1 MNRLQTKFLG
11 VDFKNPIVTSSG
23 CFGFGLEYRDY
34 FDPNVLGGIVVKGLT
49 MEPRDGNYGTR
60 IAETP
65 GGMLNCV
72 GLENPGIDYF
82 ETHILKDM
90 KEAGITTNII
100 ANINGKTVEEYIEIA
115 KRVEKIKEVD
125 IIELNISCPN
135 VKDGGMAFGAN
146 PEVAKR
152 VEKIK
157 EVDIIELNISCPNV
171 KDGGMAFGANPEV
184 AGRVTREVRKVT
196 TKPLVIKLSPNVTD
210 IAYIAKVVEEN
221 GADAVSLINTLLGMA
236 IDLKTKKPLLGNTF
250 GGFSGPA
257 VKPVALRMVYQVYK
271 AVNIPIVGMGGIS
284 STEDALEFIMAGAS
298 MVSLGTGIF
307 FNPVLPVEVAEGLQK
322 YCEENNIENINELVG
337 IVHR

>member
-146 PEVAKR
+146 PEVA
-152 VEKIK
+152 
-157 EVDIIELNISCPNV
+157 
-171 KDGGMAFGANPEV
+171 
-184 AGRVTREVRKVT
+184 GRVTREVRKVT
-196 TKPLVIKLSPNVTD
+196 TKPLVVKLSPNVTD

-322 YCEENNIENINELVG
+322 YCEKNNIENINELVG
-337 IVHR
+337 IAHR

>member
-1 MNRLQTKFLG
+1 MNRLETKFLG

-90 KEAGITTNII
+90 KDAGITTNII

-115 KRVEKIKEVD
+115 KRVEQ
-125 IIELNISCPN
+125 
-135 VKDGGMAFGAN
+135 
-146 PEVAKR
+146 
-152 VEKIK
+152 IK

-196 TKPLVIKLSPNVTD
+196 TKPLVVKLSPNVTD

-221 GADAVSLINTLLGMA
+221 GADAVSLINTLLGMV

-337 IVHR
+337 IAHR

>member
-1 MNRLQTKFLG
+1 MNRLETKFLG

-34 FDPNVLGGIVVKGLT
+34 FDPNILGGIVVKGLT

-146 PEVAKR
+146 PEVA
-152 VEKIK
+152 
-157 EVDIIELNISCPNV
+157 
-171 KDGGMAFGANPEV
+171 
-184 AGRVTREVRKVT
+184 GRVTREVRKVT
-196 TKPLVIKLSPNVTD
+196 TKPLVVKLSPNVTD

-337 IVHR
+337 IAHR

>member
-1 MNRLQTKFLG
+1 MNRLETKFLG

-23 CFGFGLEYRDY
+23 CFGFGLEYIDY

-115 KRVEKIKEVD
+115 KRVEQ
-125 IIELNISCPN
+125 
-135 VKDGGMAFGAN
+135 
-146 PEVAKR
+146 
-152 VEKIK
+152 IK

-196 TKPLVIKLSPNVTD
+196 TKPLVVKLSPNVTD

-307 FNPVLPVEVAEGLQK
+307 FNPVLPVEVSEGLQK

-337 IVHR
+337 IAHR

>member
-1 MNRLQTKFLG
+1 MNRLETKFLG

-90 KEAGITTNII
+90 KEAGVTTNII
-100 ANINGKTVEEYIEIA
+100 ANINGKTVEEYIEIT
-115 KRVEKIKEVD
+115 KRVEQ
-125 IIELNISCPN
+125 
-135 VKDGGMAFGAN
+135 
-146 PEVAKR
+146 
-152 VEKIK
+152 IK

-196 TKPLVIKLSPNVTD
+196 TKPLVVKLSPNVTD

-221 GADAVSLINTLLGMA
+221 GADAVSLINTLLGMV

-337 IVHR
+337 IAHR

>member
-1 MNRLQTKFLG
+1 MNRLETKFLG

-115 KRVEKIKEVD
+115 KRAEQIKE
-125 IIELNISCPN
+125 I
-135 VKDGGMAFGAN
+135 
-146 PEVAKR
+146 
-152 VEKIK
+152 
-157 EVDIIELNISCPNV
+157 DIIELNISCPNV

-196 TKPLVIKLSPNVTD
+196 TKPLVVKLSPNVTD

-337 IVHR
+337 IAHR

>member
-1 MNRLQTKFLG
+1 MNRLETKFLG

-100 ANINGKTVEEYIEIA
+100 ANINGKTVEEYIEIT
-115 KRVEKIKEVD
+115 KRVEQ
-125 IIELNISCPN
+125 
-135 VKDGGMAFGAN
+135 
-146 PEVAKR
+146 
-152 VEKIK
+152 IK

-196 TKPLVIKLSPNVTD
+196 TKPLVVKLSPNVTD

-221 GADAVSLINTLLGMA
+221 GADAVSLINTLLGMV

-337 IVHR
+337 IAHR

>member
-1 MNRLQTKFLG
+1 MNRLETKFLG

-23 CFGFGLEYRDY
+23 CFGFGLEYIDY

-115 KRVEKIKEVD
+115 KRVEQ
-125 IIELNISCPN
+125 
-135 VKDGGMAFGAN
+135 
-146 PEVAKR
+146 
-152 VEKIK
+152 IK

-196 TKPLVIKLSPNVTD
+196 TKPLVVKLSPNVTD

-337 IVHR
+337 IAHR

>member
-1 MNRLQTKFLG
+1 MNRLETKFLG

-23 CFGFGLEYRDY
+23 CFGFGLEYIDY

-146 PEVAKR
+146 PEVA
-152 VEKIK
+152 
-157 EVDIIELNISCPNV
+157 
-171 KDGGMAFGANPEV
+171 
-184 AGRVTREVRKVT
+184 GRVTREVRKVT
-196 TKPLVIKLSPNVTD
+196 TKPLVVKLSPNVTD

-337 IVHR
+337 IAHR

>member
-1 MNRLQTKFLG
+1 MNRLQSKFLG

-146 PEVAKR
+146 PEVA
-152 VEKIK
+152 
-157 EVDIIELNISCPNV
+157 
-171 KDGGMAFGANPEV
+171 
-184 AGRVTREVRKVT
+184 GRVTREVRKVT
-196 TKPLVIKLSPNVTD
+196 TKPLVVKLSPNVTD
-210 IAYIAKVVEEN
+210 IVYIAKVVEEN

-337 IVHR
+337 IAHR

>member
-135 VKDGGMAFGAN
+135 VKDG
-146 PEVAKR
+146 R
-152 VEKIK
+152 
-157 EVDIIELNISCPNV
+157 
-171 KDGGMAFGANPEV
+171 MAFGANPEV

-196 TKPLVIKLSPNVTD
+196 TKPLVVKLSPNVTD

-337 IVHR
+337 IAHR

>member
-146 PEVAKR
+146 PEVA
-152 VEKIK
+152 
-157 EVDIIELNISCPNV
+157 
-171 KDGGMAFGANPEV
+171 
-184 AGRVTREVRKVT
+184 GRVTREVRKVT
-196 TKPLVIKLSPNVTD
+196 TKPLVVKLSPNVTD

-307 FNPVLPVEVAEGLQK
+307 FNPVLPVEVAEGLHK

-337 IVHR
+337 IAHR

>member
-146 PEVAKR
+146 PEVA
-152 VEKIK
+152 
-157 EVDIIELNISCPNV
+157 
-171 KDGGMAFGANPEV
+171 
-184 AGRVTREVRKVT
+184 GRVTREVRKVT
-196 TKPLVIKLSPNVTD
+196 TKPLVVKLSPNVTD

-322 YCEENNIENINELVG
+322 YCKENNIENINELVG
-337 IVHR
+337 IAHR

>member
-1 MNRLQTKFLG
+1 MNRLETKFLG

-146 PEVAKR
+146 PEVA
-152 VEKIK
+152 
-157 EVDIIELNISCPNV
+157 
-171 KDGGMAFGANPEV
+171 
-184 AGRVTREVRKVT
+184 GRVTREVRKVT
-196 TKPLVIKLSPNVTD
+196 TKPLVVKLSPNVTD

-322 YCEENNIENINELVG
+322 YCKENNIENINELVG
-337 IVHR
+337 IAHR

>member
-1 MNRLQTKFLG
+1 MNRLETKFLG

-115 KRVEKIKEVD
+115 KRVEQ
-125 IIELNISCPN
+125 
-135 VKDGGMAFGAN
+135 
-146 PEVAKR
+146 
-152 VEKIK
+152 IK

-196 TKPLVIKLSPNVTD
+196 TKPLVVKLSPNVTD
-210 IAYIAKVVEEN
+210 IVYIAKVVEEN

-337 IVHR
+337 IAHR